1 MSPVTSTPGL
11 KPAADASPKGPVEL
25 SVQGAPVPQS
35 APKPVP
41 ATVLSTAASM
51 VQPTIAEMNSGTLCD
66 ALPALNAGKPIPSLE
81 EWRALERRA
90 SSFRV

>member
-41 ATVLSTAASM
+41 ATAASM
-51 VQPTIAEMNSGTLCD
+51 VQPTNADMNSGTLCD